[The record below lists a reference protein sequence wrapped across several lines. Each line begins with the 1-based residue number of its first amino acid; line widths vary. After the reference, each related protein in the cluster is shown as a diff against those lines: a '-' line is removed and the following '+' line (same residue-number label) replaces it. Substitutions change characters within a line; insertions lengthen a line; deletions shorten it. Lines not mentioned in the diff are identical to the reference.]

1 MWLCYTYFNV
11 HFSLYVFLLMI
22 YYLLFILYL
31 FWTMEMMLDKTQ
43 IRAIFSSEFQMG
55 HKAALT
61 THNINNA
68 FRPGTAN
75 THTVQW
81 WFKKFRKGGKS
92 LEGEEHSGQPSE
104 ADNNREQ
111 SLKRIL
117 LQLQEKLL
125 KNSTSQPFYNH
136 LVFEANWKV
145 KKLVNWVPHELTAN
159 QKKTIALK
167 YILLF
172 YTTTKNYYSIGLF
185 CEMKSGFYMTTGG
198 DASSVLD

>member
-43 IRAIFSSEFQMG
+43 IRAIFSSELQMG

-104 ADNNREQ
+104 ADNNQ
-111 SLKRIL
+111 QRIITDWCCRR
-117 LQLQEKLL
+117 
-125 KNSTSQPFYNH
+125 SRG
-136 LVFEANWKV
+136 
-145 KKLVNWVPHELTAN
+145 
-159 QKKTIALK
+159 
-167 YILLF
+167 
-172 YTTTKNYYSIGLF
+172 YSMGAVVVAPGL
-185 CEMKSGFYMTTGG
+185 
-198 DASSVLD
+198 